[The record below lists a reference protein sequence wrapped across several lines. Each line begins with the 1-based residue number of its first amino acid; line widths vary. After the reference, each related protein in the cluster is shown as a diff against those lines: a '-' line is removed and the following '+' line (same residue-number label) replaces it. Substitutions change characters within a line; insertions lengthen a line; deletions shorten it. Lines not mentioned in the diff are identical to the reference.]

1 MYINRYLSDHSIK
14 TGFLSLYFVNFREI
28 KCPKFIIVRKIAK
41 INARDIFVVQIR
53 EIKCPRKLVR
63 IRYLKWILFCNV
75 LHQPSKTA
83 IRVRFTIPSSPHE
96 FLKVFLQEVRI
107 CVPFHPLKFVLCCG
121 PIALCVL
128 CMDTGDWVYKVNRVI
143 NRLMIETQDPLHS
156 SVCRPFI
163 SINPRAWLYV
173 SLDSGQKSTCISP
186 SHKL

>member
-1 MYINRYLSDHSIK
+1 MSIFAK
-14 TGFLSLYFVNFREI
+14 VNALNISFLSKFRKLI
-28 KCPKFIIVRKIAK
+28 HAKYSWSKFAKLSAAK
-41 INARDIFVVQIR
+41 IM
-53 EIKCPRKLVR
+53 R

-83 IRVRFTIPSSPHE
+83 IRVRFTVPSSPRE
-96 FLKVFLQEVRI
+96 FLKVFLQEIRI
-107 CVPFHPLKFVLCCG
+107 CLPFHLLKFFLCCG

-173 SLDSGQKSTCISP
+173 SLDNGQKSTCISP

>member
-1 MYINRYLSDHSIK
+1 M
-14 TGFLSLYFVNFREI
+14 
-28 KCPKFIIVRKIAK
+28 
-41 INARDIFVVQIR
+41 VQIR

-83 IRVRFTIPSSPHE
+83 IRLSFTIPSSPHE

-121 PIALCVL
+121 PIALCV
-128 CMDTGDWVYKVNRVI
+128 NRVI
-143 NRLMIETQDPLHS
+143 NRLMIETQDPFHS
-156 SVCRPFI
+156 SVCCPFI
-163 SINPRAWLYV
+163 SINPTAWLYV
-173 SLDSGQKSTCISP
+173 SLDNGHKSTCISP